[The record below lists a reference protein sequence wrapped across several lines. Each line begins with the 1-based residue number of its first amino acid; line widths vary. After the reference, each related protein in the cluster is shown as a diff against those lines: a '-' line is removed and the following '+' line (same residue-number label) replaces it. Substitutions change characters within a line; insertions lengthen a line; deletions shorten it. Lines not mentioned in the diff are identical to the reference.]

1 MKSVLITPHQGL
13 GDHLLCV
20 AIYREYSRKYRRVFI
35 TVRRD
40 YYQELSSLLSDLHNI
55 TLILL
60 PNNHLLRFTR
70 LTQRAARFLKI
81 QVVGLGGY
89 GENFL
94 ESDMRFDHNFYH
106 QAQLHFEYRWT
117 SFSAPKNDEKE
128 ERLFH
133 FLNCADAPYI
143 FLHEDP
149 ARGFTINQKLLPV
162 GLKIIEPSANQR
174 IFNLIDY
181 RKVIEGASEVHV
193 IESSFAAYIE
203 SLSTTMP
210 LFAHR
215 YARPETFKDYRY
227 EFTYKKPWRILS

>member
-117 SFSAPKNDEKE
+117 SFS
-128 ERLFH
+128 
-133 FLNCADAPYI
+133 PYI